1 MLRVFRKIG
10 DILTPG
16 RRVDGELLTELEE
29 ALIQADVRAETA
41 MRLVGDIA
49 EKGRAQRLDAEG
61 VRALLRDDVAR
72 ILDNG
77 MDRTLA
83 YSSEPPTVMLVVGV
97 NGTGKTT
104 TIGKI
109 AAYYGRYGHKV
120 MLAAGDTFRAAATE
134 QLRIWAERA
143 GAEIVAHREGADP
156 AAVVYDAITAAKARG
171 YHEVIVDTAGRLHTK
186 ANLMKELE
194 KIHRVCEKAVGR
206 TADEVLLVVD
216 ATTGQNALRQAEVFK
231 DSVKLTGVVLTKL
244 DGTARG
250 GVVLGIQSEF
260 GIPVKLVGI
269 GERIEDLVAFDP
281 AWFSE
286 NMF

>member
-1 MLRVFRKIG
+1 VLRVFRKIG

>member
-1 MLRVFRKIG
+1 VLRVFRKIG
-10 DILTPG
+10 DILAPG
-16 RRVDGELLTELEE
+16 RRVDNELLVELEE

-41 MRLVGDIA
+41 MRLVRDIA
-49 EKGRAQRLDAEG
+49 EQGRTQRLDAGG
-61 VRALLRDDVAR
+61 VRALLRDEVVR

-83 YSSEPPTVMLVVGV
+83 YSSEPPTVILIVGV

-109 AAYYGRYGHKV
+109 AAYYGHHGHKV
-120 MLAAGDTFRAAATE
+120 MLAAGDTFRAAAIE

-143 GAEIVAHREGADP
+143 GAEIIAHREGADP
-156 AAVVYDAITAAKARG
+156 AAVVYDAIVAAKARG

-186 ANLMKELE
+186 ANLMRELE
-194 KIHRVCEKAVGR
+194 KIHRVCEKATGR
-206 TADEVLLVVD
+206 AADEVLLVVD

-231 DSVKLTGVVLTKL
+231 DSVQLTGVVLTKL

-269 GERIEDLVAFDP
+269 GERVEDLVAFEP
-281 AWFSE
+281 VWFSE
-286 NMF
+286 NLF